1 MVGSDGHFRV
11 DMLFWF
17 FAIETILG
25 AVTAALTFLFF
36 LYFRQIPTNSLPD
49 NKLPRVTVIVPARNE
64 EGKIGRCLE
73 SLARQD
79 YPDYEVI
86 AVDDRSDDRTGSI
99 IQEIA
104 SRYPHVKCIRGKEA
118 PAGWIGKCSAL
129 VQAVKHASG
138 EYYLFSDADT
148 CHTPQSLRY
157 ALSYAVEQEAEFI
170 SFMPV
175 QELGSFWERTVMPVL
190 LGSFLCGDPLNTINE
205 HTNERAYAYGQY
217 ILVRKDVYEAVGG
230 HASVHDQILDDISLA
245 RLVKAHGYS
254 ILSADGRRLY
264 SVRMYTDLET
274 LWQGW
279 TKNLY
284 ALIECNKLYLAT
296 VLIILNAVILCPF
309 ISAAILASRFFAGET
324 GGDFNLLLA
333 LSGTQFSLLYAWYR
347 RCSVHYLGVDWR
359 HFFLLPLGSIA
370 VTILYLHS
378 AYLVHS
384 GVKVSWKGRKYTVN
398 TTKSIEDEPTETV
411 VKNHSRTRDYDAA
424 PVATAAPVLVDT
436 EVAS

>member
-1 MVGSDGHFRV
+1 MIGSDGRFGD
-11 DMLFWF
+11 DMLFWLF
-17 FAIETILG
+17 TIETLLG
-25 AVTAALTFLFF
+25 AITAALTFMFF
-36 LYFRQIPTNSLPD
+36 LYFRRTPCRSLPD
-49 NKLPRVTVIVPARNE
+49 NDLPSVTVIVPARNE

-79 YPDYEVI
+79 YPNYEVI
-86 AVDDRSDDRTGSI
+86 AVDDRSQDRTGDI

-104 SRYPHVKCIRGKEA
+104 TRYPHVKCIRGKEA

-138 EYYLFSDADT
+138 DYYLFSDADT
-148 CHTPQSLRY
+148 CHSPESLRY
-157 ALSYAVEQEAEFI
+157 ALSYAVEQKAEFI

-230 HASVHDQILDDISLA
+230 HASVYDQILDDISLA
-245 RLVKAHGYS
+245 RLVKANGFS
-254 ILSADGRRLY
+254 ILSADGRPLY
-264 SVRMYTDLET
+264 SVRMYTDLES

-284 ALIECNKLYLAT
+284 ALIECNTAYLIT
-296 VLIILNAVILCPF
+296 VIILLNSVILCPF
-309 ISAAILASRFFAGET
+309 ISAAVLVVKALQQDISA
-324 GGDFNLLLA
+324 DFNVLIA
-333 LSGTQFSLLYAWYR
+333 LSACQFALLYAWYR
-347 RCSVHYLGVDWR
+347 RCSEHYRGVDWR
-359 HFFLLPLGSIA
+359 HFFLLPLGSIT

-398 TTKSIEDEPTETV
+398 TSKSIEDQATETV
-411 VKNHSRTRDYDAA
+411 EQHQIKERSRDGSTLA
-424 PVATAAPVLVDT
+424 VTAPVLVET